1 MIYLDL
7 TTRKL
12 QAVMSGA
19 AATTN
24 PKVVVCKT
32 VTTNDG
38 IESKGS
44 TQVATLNGSTDV
56 DICDAPSIEGFV
68 VNVKS
73 IHIENID
80 SAAVTVRIKIDDSGT
95 DTRLKSQQLAVGES
109 LMWHAATGWQ
119 VF

>member
-7 TTRKL
+7 ITRKL
-12 QAVMSGA
+12 QVVMSAA

-32 VTTNDG
+32 QTTLDG
-38 IESKGS
+38 TETKGA
-44 TQVATLNGSTDV
+44 TQVATLSGTTDV
-56 DICDAPSIEGFV
+56 DVCDAPTIEGFV

-80 SAAVTVRIKIDDSGT
+80 TAAVTVRVKLDDSGT
-95 DTRLKSQQLAVGES
+95 DSRLKSQQLAVGES
-109 LMWHAATGWQ
+109 LMWNALTGWQ